1 MAKPT
6 IEEALETTTSL
17 MRGKASPFLVLQVL
31 VSDGLELRQA
41 ETILRW
47 AMLTVLKEKKK

>member
-6 IEEALETTTSL
+6 IEEALETTTDL
-17 MRGKASPFLVLQVL
+17 MRGKASPFLVLSVL
-31 VSDGLELRQA
+31 VSDGFPLRHA

-47 AMLTVLKEKKK
+47 AMLAAIKEKK

>member
-6 IEEALETTTSL
+6 IEESLKTTTDL